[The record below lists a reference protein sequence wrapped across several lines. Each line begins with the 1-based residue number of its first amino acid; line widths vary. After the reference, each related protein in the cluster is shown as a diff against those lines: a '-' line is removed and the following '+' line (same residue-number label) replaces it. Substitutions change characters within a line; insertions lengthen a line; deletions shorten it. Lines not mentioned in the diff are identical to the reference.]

1 MANFSQKTTSFL
13 VACLFLGPVT
23 VFGQIPQEP
32 ERPRLTVGA
41 TGGMFRIS
49 HDQFDDSF
57 KSKWGPAWGA
67 HAVVRLSNRY
77 HVVAKYKRYV
87 KSEDI
92 TLDQQR
98 LEIDWQQQW
107 INLGLRFS
115 GSSADRITS
124 SLGFGLAF
132 FSATGNSVNQV
143 LRGNARS
150 PQYLE
155 SEKSATGFFLD
166 LGVNIPLHK
175 LVALLVELELSSAS
189 PEGGGGFEATSIG
202 GVFFGVG
209 VNIFPF

>member
-1 MANFSQKTTSFL
+1 MANFAQKSAFFF
-13 VACLFLGPVT
+13 VACLLLGSTAAHSQV
-23 VFGQIPQEP
+23 PQEL
-32 ERPRLTVGA
+32 ERPRLTLGA

-49 HDQFDDSF
+49 HDQFDNSF
-57 KSKWGPAWGA
+57 KSKWGPSWGA
-67 HAVVRLSNRY
+67 HAIVRLSNRY
-77 HVVAKYKRYV
+77 HVVAKYKRYA

-92 TLDQQR
+92 TIDQES

-115 GSSADRITS
+115 GSSAERITS

-132 FSATGNSVNQV
+132 FNATGNSVDQV
-143 LRGNARS
+143 LRGNPLM
-150 PQYLE
+150 PQYVE

-175 LVALLVELELSSAS
+175 LVSLLVELELSSAS

-202 GVFFGVG
+202 GIFFGVG
-209 VNIFPF
+209 VNIIPF